1 VYDTVQR
8 KAVKGLSKEELMAK
22 RAEALSQER
31 EPLSRDRVLR
41 TAMEIADGEGIDAL
55 SMRRLASELGVEAMS
70 LYYYVKNKEEILN
83 GIVELALGE
92 MEPPVPGRDPKAAI
106 RAAAVSYH
114 DALRRHPWAHGII
127 TGAIKGLAGSA
138 AERVSPTQMRHME
151 AELECLRLAGF
162 SPRMTHHAYH
172 LLDSHVVGST
182 LWEAGIAAAIPK
194 GSLPDLAKTVIAR
207 LPPDQFHYTLE
218 HIDQHMGKLKGET
231 SPFEFGL
238 DLILEG
244 LWEMRDEVPKK
255 KKAKRRA

>member
-1 VYDTVQR
+1 
-8 KAVKGLSKEELMAK
+8 MAK
-22 RAEALSQER
+22 RAEAVSQER
-31 EPLSRDRVLR
+31 EPLSKDRVLR

-70 LYYYVKNKEEILN
+70 LYYYVRSKDEILS
-83 GIVELALGE
+83 GIVDLAMSE
-92 MEPPVPGRDPKAAI
+92 IEPPVPGRDPMGAI

-127 TGAIKGLAGSA
+127 TGTIRGLGTSA
-138 AERVSPTQMRHME
+138 PERVSARQMQYME
-151 AELECLRLAGF
+151 AELKCLRLAGF

-182 LWEAGIAAAIPK
+182 LWEAGITAAIPK
-194 GSLPDLAKTVIAR
+194 GTLPDLAKTMIAR
-207 LPPDQFHYTLE
+207 LPADQFHYTLE
-218 HIDQHMGKLKGET
+218 HIDQHMGKLKGDK

-244 LWEMRDEVPKK
+244 LWKLRDERPKK
-255 KKAKRRA
+255 KAARA